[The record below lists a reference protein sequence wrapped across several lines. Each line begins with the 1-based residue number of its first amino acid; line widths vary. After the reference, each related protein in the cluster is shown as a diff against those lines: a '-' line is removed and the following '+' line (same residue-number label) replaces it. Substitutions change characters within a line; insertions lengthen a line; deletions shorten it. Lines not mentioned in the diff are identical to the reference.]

1 MLSNARLKKD
11 FWVESVNMACYL
23 INRSP
28 STALECKTPF
38 EVWSGTPAD
47 YSSLRVFV
55 CPTYAHVNDGK
66 LEPWVKKCI
75 FLGYASRV
83 KGYRLWCT
91 KSKSLGLIISRDV
104 KFNESALIDQ
114 LKESIEA
121 VKDQGTSTSRWSLRL
136 KL

>member
-1 MLSNARLKKD
+1 MLSNAGLSKD
-11 FWVESVNMACYL
+11 FWAEL
-23 INRSP
+23 INIDYYLVKRSP
-28 STALECKTPF
+28 STVLECKTHF

-91 KSKSLGLIISRDV
+91 KSKSLGLIIGKDV

-114 LKESIEA
+114 SKESIKV
-121 VKDQGTSTSRWSLRL
+121 VKD
-136 KL
+136 